1 MADCSEKK
9 NTRTKKRYKT
19 VTVKDELRIKRECLQ
34 ANSFTKNEFPSH
46 DISNEVKTVEQQKA
60 AIHIAELAKV
70 VDQDFDCSLALNEC
84 VKDSQRIKEW
94 NTDDEFM

>member
-1 MADCSEKK
+1 MFVVLEGVQHGGLQGKK

-46 DISNEVKTVEQQKA
+46 DISNEVKTVE
-60 AIHIAELAKV
+60 
-70 VDQDFDCSLALNEC
+70 LNR
-84 VKDSQRIKEW
+84 KLLFILLNWPKL
-94 NTDDEFM
+94 